1 MNRLR
6 TFFAI
11 LLLLLISCGKNKN
24 QITLSFTNADGE
36 VPSLGN
42 LSFSFNQVIAP
53 DSIHYKWIEDEYIS
67 FNPPIE
73 GQFRWTSASE
83 LSFTP
88 NGPLPPATNFTGE
101 FNDTLLEL
109 NRTFKSADLP
119 ELSFYTT
126 GLKLESAN
134 LHLFLDESGA
144 TSAKLEMQFN
154 YSINTA
160 DLADKIVLS
169 FNGKDFELDL
179 ISDEQSTYASF
190 LLAEFFPEDIDYNFD
205 LTLEKGL
212 IPIGGSNA
220 MPEDVNELLIL
231 KSPYQIDILETEADH
246 NGLIGEIIIHTS
258 QEIAFEG
265 VKSFI
270 ELTPEIN
277 YSVSVEENKLILQS

>member
-1 MNRLR
+1 M
-6 TFFAI
+6 
-11 LLLLLISCGKNKN
+11 
-24 QITLSFTNADGE
+24 
-36 VPSLGN
+36 
-42 LSFSFNQVIAP
+42 
-53 DSIHYKWIEDEYIS
+53 
-67 FNPPIE
+67 
-73 GQFRWTSASE
+73 
-83 LSFTP
+83 
-88 NGPLPPATNFTGE
+88 
-101 FNDTLLEL
+101 EL

-134 LHLFLDESGA
+134 LHWFLDESGA

-277 YSVSVEENKLILQS
+277 YSVSVEENKLILQSEHFDVSTAYSLKLNKV